1 MSLAVAGLRADKRT
15 RNKVQV
21 RAAVGAVFA
30 LGVIACNS
38 EAPAVTPLP
47 PTSPTLTTIAGNSAA
62 SASAG
67 TAGSVVA
74 KPAPTAGTGASPTAS
89 TTTATAG
96 SKATGVAGSSPTAT
110 AGSAGLAAVSGSGGS
125 GTAGML
131 ASAAGT
137 SAGAAGAAGAEG
149 AAGGG
154 SADASKHPCISDGNE
169 VLFIGDS
176 YSNYATAHEALAT
189 LMAMLAVKD
198 GALKSGD
205 SYRDRAVAGT
215 TLSAPPAAIPD
226 QWNTDKTM
234 KPIKVVVM
242 DGGGNDVLISNP
254 QCEPDGSE
262 KNAECQQVVAGSIAA
277 LKKMWPDMQKE
288 GVSDVMMF
296 WYPHMPGVGILN
308 SQGTG
313 NTISD
318 WTLPM
323 LQDLAKSVST
333 DTFHVWVVPTV
344 ELFEGHPEYF
354 YSGDNLHANTTGETK
369 IAEKIWGVMKDNC
382 IGQAA
387 SAGCCMP

>member
-1 MSLAVAGLRADKRT
+1 MSVACAVA
-15 RNKVQV
+15 RNPVLA
-21 RAAVGAVFA
+21 RAAWGAILTLSWA
-30 LGVIACNS
+30 ACS
-38 EAPAVTPLP
+38 SDAPVATTLP
-47 PTSPTLTTIAGNSAA
+47 MTSPTQTT
-62 SASAG
+62 SAG
-67 TAGSVVA
+67 T
-74 KPAPTAGTGASPTAS
+74 PAPSAGAGAAPSMVTTPAAGASPALAGTS
-89 TTTATAG
+89 G
-96 SKATGVAGSSPTAT
+96 SKATGAAGVTAPSATAGSTGN
-110 AGSAGLAAVSGSGGS
+110 AGSAGLAAVSGGAGAGS
-125 GTAGML
+125 AGML
-131 ASAAGT
+131 ASTTAGQ
-137 SAGAAGAAGAEG
+137 SGGAAGAAG
-149 AAGGG
+149 GG
-154 SADASKHPCISDGNE
+154 SVDAAKHPCVADGNE

-205 SYRDRAVAGT
+205 MYRDRAVAGT
-215 TLSAPPAAIPD
+215 TLAAPPAAIPD
-226 QWNTDKTM
+226 QWTTDKSM

-262 KNAECQQVVAGSIAA
+262 KDPACQQVVAGSIAA
-277 LKKMWPDMQKE
+277 LQKMWPDMQKE

-333 DTFHVWVVPTV
+333 DSFHVWVVPTA

-354 YSGDNLHANTTGETK
+354 YTGDNLHANTTGETK

-387 SAGCCMP
+387 SSGCCMP